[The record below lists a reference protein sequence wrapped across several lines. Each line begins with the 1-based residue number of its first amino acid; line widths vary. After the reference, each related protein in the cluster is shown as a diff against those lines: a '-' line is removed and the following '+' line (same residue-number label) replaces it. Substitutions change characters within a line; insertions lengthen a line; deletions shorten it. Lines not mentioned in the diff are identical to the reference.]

1 MTNCQTQARIAHED
15 KWEATAGEIK
25 PLDTKARWN
34 VTDLT
39 EFSTCPGRTHHKYVL
54 HELGNESIPIVL
66 GTLEHSVRSNLTK
79 RLLGIY
85 VTCETM
91 DEIVT
96 QAYPAIDSCVQEAM
110 STAVDGK
117 LPRSKVLGEFAAD
130 LKERLS
136 KEEDLRAYKA
146 GYLLRKGLTN
156 LDVARTLL
164 PSRVEYPVC
173 SDMLVGRID
182 AVFEFGDKVVPVE
195 YKTCGFWPGMDTSS
209 WEIQLAAYC
218 MLLTEKTGKAV
229 DYGILYFTRTLT
241 EIPVVLTEALR
252 KRVNDTIEGMEELVQ
267 DGHWSGCDHGTK
279 CASCSYSEF
288 CNQECQQPV
297 QANKVASNVVL
308 DKVANTDV
316 YGRIMS
322 QKGSLNLFGNGG
334 GADE

>member
-1 MTNCQTQARIAHED
+1 MHED
-15 KWEATAGEIK
+15 ECEAIAGEIG
-25 PLDTKARWN
+25 PPATKARWN
-34 VTDLT
+34 VTDLA
-39 EFSTCPGRTHHKYVL
+39 EFSSCPGRTHHKYVL
-54 HELGNESIPIVL
+54 HELGNESISIVL
-66 GTLEHSVRSNLTK
+66 GKAEHEVRSNLTK

-91 DEIVT
+91 DDIVT

-110 STAVDGK
+110 STAIDGE
-117 LPRSKVLGEFAAD
+117 LTRSKVLGGFAAD

-156 LDVARTLL
+156 LDIARTLL

-182 AVFEFGDKVVPVE
+182 AVFEFGDKAVPVE
-195 YKTCGFWPGMDTSS
+195 YKTCGFWPGMDMSS

-218 MLLTEKTGKAV
+218 ILLSEKTGKAV
-229 DYGILYFTRTLT
+229 DYGVLYFTRTLT
-241 EIPVVLTEALR
+241 EIPVVLTDALR
-252 KRVNDTIEGMEELVQ
+252 RKVDDTIGRMEELVQ
-267 DGHWSGCDHGTK
+267 NGQWSGCDQGTK
-279 CASCSYSEF
+279 CASCSYSEV
-288 CNQECQQPV
+288 CNRECQQPI

-308 DKVANTDV
+308 DKAANTDV
-316 YGRIMS
+316 FGRIMS

-334 GADE
+334 DADE